1 MDDHLS
7 KLQLWDAEKTII
19 LYFYEINAYYDL
31 IKSDLEDY
39 DQEDMEILAMDISNA
54 LIAISDKMY
63 LGLHDSDDHTTVDQ
77 VIKYVSAIRSHIIET
92 SDIGFATDIVESVPN
107 FTPVQDFITKY
118 TDGSGNNIHSYY
130 VMDEIKKIIYDIMAW
145 AELYYI
151 HRGLDIHTE
160 LSSRSNTAVN
170 IITHDPDLDDSPVI
184 GKDSI
189 DSTKAF
195 RSYFIKDY
203 DPKKIANINAKVNEL
218 GKQKKEGHVAK
229 LAALAAVLFTKKVLS
244 KTYKETLTYLFLRF
258 SIKEDAAAYKPAQF
272 RRPSMKGTLPAT
284 WTEAESFFNSLDI
297 SNIK

>member
-7 KLQLWDAEKTII
+7 KLQLWEAEKNLI
-19 LYFYEINAYYDL
+19 LYFYEINAYYEL

-63 LGLHDSDDHTTVDQ
+63 LGIYDSDDHTTVDQ
-77 VIKYVSAIRSHIIET
+77 VIQYVSAIRRHIIEN

-130 VMDEIKKIIYDIMAW
+130 VMDEIKKITYDIMAW
-145 AELYYI
+145 AELYYV

-160 LSSRSNTAVN
+160 LSSRSNTVVN

-195 RSYFIKDY
+195 RSYFIKDF
-203 DPKKIANINAKVNEL
+203 DAKKIATINGRINDL
-218 GKQKKEGHVAK
+218 GKQKKENYVSK
-229 LAALAAVLFTKKVLS
+229 LAALTAVLYENKVLS
-244 KTYKETLTYLFLRF
+244 KTYKATLTYLFDRF
-258 SIKEDAAAYKPAQF
+258 GIKEAPATYKPAQF
-272 RRPSMKGTLPAT
+272 KRPSMKGTVPAA
-284 WTEAESFFNSLDI
+284 WTEAVEYFNSL
-297 SNIK
+297 